1 MREVRFLGRIR
12 QAKGLTQAELA
23 EKVGVGVNTITKYER
38 NEMTPSLTVGHAIAE
53 VLGVSEAELLYGP
66 QSKEW
71 RIEVVFRREEDW
83 EMHTVDM
90 SASAPNLFLVQ
101 VGMEKIGLN
110 LVGDPAD
117 EAELDG
123 LWDKAKP
130 QILKMIAMRRELGQ
144 LGIEAISE
152 PKGPV
157 RFDLRPRR

>member
-1 MREVRFLGRIR
+1 MRFLGKIR

-23 EKVGVGVNTITKYER
+23 EKVGVGVNTIARYER

-130 QILKMIAMRRELGQ
+130 QILKMIDMRRELK
-144 LGIEAISE
+144 EA
-152 PKGPV
+152 GA
-157 RFDLRPRR
+157 

>member
-1 MREVRFLGRIR
+1 MKLKDWRT
-12 QAKGLTQAELA
+12 KSGLSQFELS
-23 EKVGVGVNTITKYER
+23 EKAGVHENTIRRWELGQR
-38 NEMTPSLTVGHAIAE
+38 EPRASEIAKLCE

-83 EMHTVDM
+83 EMNTVDM

-157 RFDLRPRR
+157 RFALRPRR